1 MITQAYKIELIVKV
15 DAKEDPKAELKDAL
29 RNLWIN
35 LIDRVG
41 GLRIKTYS
49 YSIEPIDSDDP
60 EYKFMQGMNQSF
72 MTKQLDR
79 AVRENKMAQPS
90 EQFAGD
96 MSRNEVEIDLNK
108 FMAMVS
114 EIGELKAKIMEMEMA
129 QEPENPW
136 QRYIWFSNMVD
147 AYRIFP
153 RAFLSVYMYLLYYT
167 TFWFMDLPEPSF
179 EQSGLIS
186 IVVGAGAA
194 WFGLYAGTA
203 KDKINSK

>member
-1 MITQAYKIELIVKV
+1 
-15 DAKEDPKAELKDAL
+15 
-29 RNLWIN
+29 
-35 LIDRVG
+35 
-41 GLRIKTYS
+41 
-49 YSIEPIDSDDP
+49 
-60 EYKFMQGMNQSF
+60 
-72 MTKQLDR
+72 
-79 AVRENKMAQPS
+79 MAQPS
-90 EQFAGD
+90 EQFSGD

-114 EIGELKAKIMEMEMA
+114 EIGELKAKIMEMENEK
-129 QEPENPW
+129 EPDNPW
-136 QRYIWFSNMVD
+136 QKWIWFSQMID

-153 RAFLSVYMYLLYYT
+153 RVFLSVYIYLLYFCT
-167 TFWFMDLPEPSF
+167 MWFMELETPTF

>member
-1 MITQAYKIELIVKV
+1 
-15 DAKEDPKAELKDAL
+15 
-29 RNLWIN
+29 
-35 LIDRVG
+35 
-41 GLRIKTYS
+41 
-49 YSIEPIDSDDP
+49 
-60 EYKFMQGMNQSF
+60 MNDGQERFS
-72 MTKQLDR
+72 
-79 AVRENKMAQPS
+79 
-90 EQFAGD
+90 GD

-114 EIGELKAKIMEMEMA
+114 EIGELKQKIMEMENEK
-129 QEPENPW
+129 EPDNPW
-136 QRYIWFSNMVD
+136 QKVIWFSQMID
-147 AYRIFP
+147 AWRLFP

-203 KDKINSK
+203 KDKINSKG